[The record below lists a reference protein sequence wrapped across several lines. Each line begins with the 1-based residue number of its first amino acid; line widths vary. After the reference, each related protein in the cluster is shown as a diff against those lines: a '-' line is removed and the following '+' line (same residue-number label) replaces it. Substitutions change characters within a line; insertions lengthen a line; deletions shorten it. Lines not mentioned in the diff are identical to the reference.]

1 MVEKVIC
8 EARIIAA
15 IVYTIIII
23 VLSEVLD
30 PQHVA
35 EAPKIADQLFRDTLG
50 NHVKMYAGKSSCRS
64 HVNIDLRV
72 GRVVFQAPDVEVT
85 NTTGLVKCMYFAL
98 IVEREGAI

>member
-50 NHVKMYAGKSSCRS
+50 NHVKMYAESRLAAA